1 MMKYCKNC
9 GNEIGAGIEYCPNC
23 GYKTYEEDIIYR
35 KQRTNGTTAV
45 KILAI
50 LFGGLLILVGGSL
63 IFAGTA
69 VSGLNR
75 GLIDNDG
82 YIGIR
87 GIDFNSY
94 TQALVF
100 KTMEIDSFA
109 DELEGP
115 GVEYWGPKP
124 GDFVKIKITLESN
137 NDKNLFIG
145 ITRDSNARN
154 YLSNAQYTSV
164 AKFSLEDSN
173 GRRPEITYE
182 TLGEKDIAIQPQ
194 DLDIWEVFQTGQ
206 EITLTWEPDYGDFW
220 VIIMNTDLSK
230 NVDIEA
236 GIGARVPFL
245 GYIGGGLMMGGLICF
260 SLGAAIIYFGVIR
273 RVNYR

>member
-1 MMKYCKNC
+1 MKYCKNC
-9 GNEIGAGIEYCPNC
+9 GNEIGKGIEYCPNC
-23 GYKTYEEDIIYR
+23 GYKTYEDNIIYS
-35 KQRTNGTTAV
+35 KQRSNGITAV

-50 LFGGLLILVGGSL
+50 MFGGLLILVGGSL
-63 IFAGTA
+63 IFAGTV

-82 YIGIR
+82 YIGVR
-87 GIDFNSY
+87 GIDFNSN

-100 KTMEIDSFA
+100 KTMEIDGVT

-115 GVEYWGPKP
+115 GVEFWGPKP
-124 GDFVKIKITLESN
+124 GDFVQIKITVESN
-137 NDKNLFIG
+137 NGKELFIG

-164 AKFSLEDSN
+164 TKFSLEDSN
-173 GRRPEITYE
+173 GRRPYITYE
-182 TLGEKDIAIQPQ
+182 TLGENDITTQPQ
-194 DLDIWEVFQTGQ
+194 GLDIWEVSQTGE

-220 VIIMNTDLSK
+220 VIIMNTDLSN

-245 GYIGGGLMMGGLICF
+245 GFIGGGLMMGGLIIF
-260 SLGAAIIYFGVIR
+260 GLGAVIIYFGVIR
-273 RVNYR
+273 RVN

>member
-1 MMKYCKNC
+1 MKYCKNC
-9 GNEIGAGIEYCPNC
+9 GNEIGVGIEYCPNC
-23 GYKTYEEDIIYR
+23 GYQTYEDNIIYR

-100 KTMEIDSFA
+100 KTMEIDSVA
-109 DELEGP
+109 DEIEGP
-115 GVEYWGPKP
+115 GVEFWGPNP
-124 GDFVKIKITLESN
+124 GDFVQIKITLESN
-137 NDKNLFIG
+137 NDKDLFIG

-154 YLSNAQYTSV
+154 YFGDSQYTSV
-164 AKFSLEDSN
+164 TEFSLEDSN
-173 GRRPEITYE
+173 RRPYIAYE
-182 TLGEKDIAIQPQ
+182 TLGEKDITIQPQ
-194 DLDIWEVFQTGQ
+194 VLDIWEVYQTGQ

-220 VIIMNTDLSK
+220 VVIMNTDLSK

-236 GIGARVPFL
+236 GLGARIPFL
-245 GYIGGGLMMGGLICF
+245 GYIGGALMMGGLICF
-260 SLGAAIIYFGVIR
+260 SLGAAIIYFGAIR